1 VGVTSSIS
9 SSRIYA
15 MASSKL
21 YLRGGRSCV
30 VVEKGTKVC
39 DIGMRVERARADVVN
54 VYTYM
59 HMYMLIYI
67 YIYMYVHMYT
77 YTYI

>member
-15 MASSKL
+15 IASSKL
-21 YLRGGRSCV
+21 YLRGGRSWV
-30 VVEKGTKVC
+30 VVEKGIKMC
-39 DIGMRVERARADVVN
+39 SIGMRVERARADVVN

-59 HMYMLIYI
+59 YMYMLIYI
-67 YIYMYVHMYT
+67 NVYVRT
-77 YTYI
+77 